1 MVLSYDTKSK
11 GKMKIKLGE
20 DADASSIYDL
30 ALIASSD
37 ETVPQMFADMG
48 ENLIESVNDGNVND
62 QIVICYANEELI
74 GLLDFNN
81 EKDYL
86 KINSLY
92 VRKDY
97 RREGVASA
105 LVQALDT
112 LVTRDKSLRV
122 SAVTEEGVKFWTNMG
137 YKVLYWEM
145 EKDV

>member
-11 GKMKIKLGE
+11 GKMKLKLGE

-37 ETVPQMFADMG
+37 ETVPEMFADMG

-81 EKDYL
+81 EKNYL

-105 LVQALDT
+105 LVKALDT

-122 SAVTEEGVKFWTNMG
+122 SAVTEEGVKFWMNMG